1 MSATTDNVLVMTA
14 RFDGSQLKAGLTDL
28 AATTQVT
35 TGQMAQAYTV
45 VDAAV
50 KNLAD
55 AQLQLGAAAAT
66 GNQQA
71 AAIIAQYAVA
81 AREAQAAYNQ
91 LTVAVDD
98 ETASEDANTA
108 ATTRGISARIAA
120 STSLHVMEGNLT
132 GTTRAA
138 GAFLATTLGLG
149 PVLQAAFPV
158 IGAVA
163 LLSVFY
169 QIGSAIASA
178 TDYLAGW
185 TAEVKK
191 SEAAAVERNIEIIS
205 KNAELKDSELEA
217 SAAALTGTARVVAE
231 EKILQ
236 QEKSNTISKI
246 KEVQAT
252 IEQVTAEDA
261 QLAFHIS
268 DLWSKTGFQIHQNSE
283 RIAENNKSLEV
294 YGKLLDQLSDKVK
307 YAFPAKEAALQ
318 GDKAKSGIDDQL
330 AEMAAVT
337 EAHKQADE
345 ARIAYQ
351 ESYAKSLHALDMSSA
366 ADELATLLSLEDQK
380 HQIIIKALQEQASEA
395 AQRQAATG
403 ASEAATFAR
412 INGQEEAET
421 YAHQERSNAI
431 VTTYE
436 EAKLKLV
443 KEAAADYDKINE
455 DSLTVLEAAYQKD
468 EDAWTK
474 AQLKKVT
481 AYNAAQQKILQTEE
495 KIATQVLA
503 EQVKSDDFALKH
515 HDESIDQWTAHS
527 LAALNNWYNTENALL
542 TQQLIDAETIYGQD
556 KEQYQALIDKKVE
569 LDQQYATKHQQ
580 IMTQMEQFDAN
591 ALAKE
596 RSEFNSAFV
605 GILTGQTTF
614 SQGMLKL
621 GESMFEGMA
630 NNILKM
636 LETQKLA
643 GLKQI
648 LVDAKTAAGNSYSWA
663 SAWGGPVAG
672 AIAAAAA
679 FAGVMAFGA
688 FEAGGL
694 VPNTG
699 FHKLHEQEMVLPKN
713 ISNLITSSVS
723 NFTTTGG
730 QQNSS
735 ELHTHLSPNITA
747 MDAKS
752 VNAIMDDQYERFVAK
767 IKTDFRHM
775 RFA

>member
-1 MSATTDNVLVMTA
+1 MCIRDRYRTIIQESENGRET
-14 RFDGSQLKAGLTDL
+14 RQSSQLYPTWSLSLVYSYLRDYVQTSDASGAPTGFTERTALMQFFGQCRGSFTSFLLQPSLLTLVPADSSVQGQL
-28 AATTQVT
+28 LGVGDGTTTAFQMVQTVYGILDIVQNPQGTPTVYVGGVPTTAFTLGT
-35 TGQMAQAYTV
+35 TGIIVFSTPPA
-45 VDAAV
+45 
-50 KNLAD
+50 
-55 AQLQLGAAAAT
+55 LGAA
-66 GNQQA
+66 
-71 AAIIAQYAVA
+71 
-81 AREAQAAYNQ
+81 
-91 LTVAVDD
+91 
-98 ETASEDANTA
+98 
-108 ATTRGISARIAA
+108 ISA
-120 STSLHVMEGNLT
+120 
-132 GTTRAA
+132 
-138 GAFLATTLGLG
+138 
-149 PVLQAAFPV
+149 
-158 IGAVA
+158 
-163 LLSVFY
+163 
-169 QIGSAIASA
+169 
-178 TDYLAGW
+178 
-185 TAEVKK
+185 
-191 SEAAAVERNIEIIS
+191 
-205 KNAELKDSELEA
+205 
-217 SAAALTGTARVVAE
+217 
-231 EKILQ
+231 
-236 QEKSNTISKI
+236 
-246 KEVQAT
+246 
-252 IEQVTAEDA
+252 
-261 QLAFHIS
+261 
-268 DLWSKTGFQIHQNSE
+268 
-283 RIAENNKSLEV
+283 
-294 YGKLLDQLSDKVK
+294 
-307 YAFPAKEAALQ
+307 
-318 GDKAKSGIDDQL
+318 
-330 AEMAAVT
+330 
-337 EAHKQADE
+337 
-345 ARIAYQ
+345 
-351 ESYAKSLHALDMSSA
+351 
-366 ADELATLLSLEDQK
+366 
-380 HQIIIKALQEQASEA
+380 
-395 AQRQAATG
+395 
-403 ASEAATFAR
+403 
-412 INGQEEAET
+412 
-421 YAHQERSNAI
+421 
-431 VTTYE
+431 
-436 EAKLKLV
+436 
-443 KEAAADYDKINE
+443 
-455 DSLTVLEAAYQKD
+455 
-468 EDAWTK
+468 
-474 AQLKKVT
+474 
-481 AYNAAQQKILQTEE
+481 
-495 KIATQVLA
+495 
-503 EQVKSDDFALKH
+503 DFKMCIR
-515 HDESIDQWTAHS
+515 DR
-527 LAALNNWYNTENALL
+527 
-542 TQQLIDAETIYGQD
+542 D

-735 ELHTHLSPNITA
+735 ELHTHFSPNITA